1 MPVSELTGIGCYRK
15 QYLSELV
22 ISVVRVEVGDAE
34 LASGLFDSPRL
45 FDQRSNGVT
54 HHLIAC
60 RVAGSD
66 QLVEVL
72 TLVGVI
78 NDDL

>member
-34 LASGLFDSPRL
+34 LASGLFDSP
-45 FDQRSNGVT
+45 V
-54 HHLIAC
+54 C
-60 RVAGSD
+60 
-66 QLVEVL
+66 L
-72 TLVGVI
+72 TSAAMASRTT
-78 NDDL
+78 